1 MRSPSIQQEYLANWH
16 DSFVNYTHSLLF
28 TISSLMSLSEA
39 TEEDKKCFELLK
51 LALHGSDVRDVE
63 QDLANGSVKKST
75 LDKIEGLNKH
85 LADICLDYIQIS
97 PLVREF
103 WKQLAHLKIES
114 DKNAELSRLRALQIP
129 IL

>member
-1 MRSPSIQQEYLANWH
+1 
-16 DSFVNYTHSLLF
+16 
-28 TISSLMSLSEA
+28 MSLSEA

-85 LADICLDYIQIS
+85 LADICLEYIQMS